1 MTPLLQVRK
10 LSKYFGGLHAVRD
23 LDLVVEHGEILGV
36 IGPNGSGKTTLF
48 NVISGIFRASSGSV
62 RLLERYELTRLPPH
76 RVTALG
82 VARTF
87 QNQRL
92 FNQMTVLQNVL
103 VGMYC
108 RTRAGLARILLGT
121 PGSREEQR
129 NAEARAF
136 ELLGIFGAR
145 LAPRRDEPAF
155 SLSYANRRRL
165 EIARALATD
174 PKLLLLDE
182 PAAGMNPTETQELM
196 RDIEKIRDRGV
207 TIVVIEHDM
216 RLVHGI
222 CSRVVAL
229 DHGMKLIEGNFDTV
243 RNHPAVLEAYL
254 GHRAGERVAAAHA

>member
-1 MTPLLQVRK
+1 VTQLLQVRR
-10 LSKYFGGLHAVRD
+10 LSKDFGGLHALQELD
-23 LDLVVEHGEILGV
+23 LDIEDGEVVGI

-48 NVISGIFRASSGSV
+48 NVISGILRASSGSV
-62 RLLERYELTRLPPH
+62 RLSERYELTRLPPH

-92 FNQMTVLQNVL
+92 FNQMSVLQNVM

-108 RTRAGLARILLGT
+108 RTRAGLVRVLLGT
-121 PGSREEQR
+121 PGSRKEQR
-129 NAEARAF
+129 AAEARAG
-136 ELLGIFGAR
+136 ELLGIFGTR
-145 LAPRRDEPAF
+145 LASRRDEAAF

-165 EIARALATD
+165 EIARALATE
-174 PKLLLLDE
+174 PRLLLLDE

-196 RDIEKIRDRGV
+196 ADIVKIRDLGV

-216 RLVHGI
+216 RLVRGI

-229 DHGMKLIEGNFDTV
+229 DHGAKLIEGDFETV
-243 RNHPAVLEAYL
+243 RSHPAVLEAYL
-254 GHRAGERVAAAHA
+254 GHRAGERVAAADA

>member
-145 LAPRRDEPAF
+145 LAPRRDEPA
-155 SLSYANRRRL
+155 
-165 EIARALATD
+165 
-174 PKLLLLDE
+174 
-182 PAAGMNPTETQELM
+182 AGMNPTETQELM

-229 DHGMKLIEGNFDTV
+229 DHGMKLVEGNFDTV

>member
-1 MTPLLQVRK
+1 VTPLLQTRR
-10 LSKYFGGLHAVRD
+10 LSKDFGGLHALQGLD
-23 LDLVVEHGEILGV
+23 LDVEDGEIVGV

-62 RLLERYELTRLPPH
+62 RLSERHELTRLPPH

-92 FNQMTVLQNVL
+92 FNQMSVLQNVM

-108 RTRAGLARILLGT
+108 RTRAGLVRILLGT
-121 PGSREEQR
+121 PGSRNEQR
-129 NAEARAF
+129 AAAARAV
-136 ELLGIFGAR
+136 ELLGIFGTR
-145 LAPRRDEPAF
+145 LAPRRDEAAF

-165 EIARALATD
+165 EIARALATE
-174 PKLLLLDE
+174 PRLLLLDE

-196 RDIEKIRDRGV
+196 ADIVKIRDRGV

-216 RLVHGI
+216 RLVRGI

-229 DHGMKLIEGNFDTV
+229 DHGVKLIEGDFETV

-254 GHRAGERVAAAHA
+254 GHRAGERLAEAHA